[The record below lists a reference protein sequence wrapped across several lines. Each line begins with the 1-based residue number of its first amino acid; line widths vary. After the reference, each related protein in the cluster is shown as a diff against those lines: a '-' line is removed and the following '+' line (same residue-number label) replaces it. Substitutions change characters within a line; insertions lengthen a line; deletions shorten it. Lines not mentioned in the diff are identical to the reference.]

1 MAMIRMSVPDCDM
14 ARIHHKVPV
23 NLPCRSTRGFA
34 VTHSPPPGA
43 PRARIPGPQQ
53 PPPTYPQIR
62 KGLWKQ
68 CLGGGLALW
77 TLAALVTYATRNT
90 TLLPTLILLGSFLMP
105 VTFVL
110 WAYERHGRDL
120 GVSVILGSF
129 LAGGTLGVLGASV
142 KEYYLLHPSLWMCV
156 GVGLIE
162 EAVKLGALMF
172 VLRRQSRLRGG
183 GPPARA
189 KPRVGERAGLV
200 LGATVGFGFAA
211 LESAGYAFNAA
222 VSTQG
227 VDLRALLETEILR
240 GVLAPFGQGL
250 WTAIAG
256 GVLLSYRGMNG
267 RFRFTGPVVGT
278 YLGVSLLHALWYST
292 HGIAIWLVA
301 RLAGTGPDGQ
311 LFAQGYLPKPTDPQE
326 HLFTLFSVGGLVL
339 VSLLGIGWMR
349 SLARRDTS
357 WRNTP

>member
-1 MAMIRMSVPDCDM
+1 MTYP
-14 ARIHHKVPV
+14 
-23 NLPCRSTRGFA
+23 
-34 VTHSPPPGA
+34 PPPGT

-62 KGLWKQ
+62 TGLWKR
-68 CLGGGLALW
+68 CLWGGLALW
-77 TLAALVTYATRNT
+77 VLTALVTYATRNT

-120 GVSVILGSF
+120 GVSVILGCF
-129 LAGGTLGVLGASV
+129 LTGGTLGVLGASLM
-142 KEYYLLHPSLWMCV
+142 EYYLLHPSLWMFV

-162 EAVKLGALMF
+162 EAVKLAALMF
-172 VLRRQSRLRGG
+172 VLRRQVRIRGMR
-183 GPPARA
+183 P
-189 KPRVGERAGLV
+189 GLV

-222 VSTQG
+222 LSTDG
-227 VDLRALLETEILR
+227 IDLRALLQTEILR
-240 GVLAPFGQGL
+240 GVLAPFGHGL

-256 GVLLSYRGMNG
+256 GVLLSYRRPNG
-267 RFRFTGPVVGT
+267 HFRFAAPVLGT
-278 YLGVSLLHALWYST
+278 YVGVALLHALWDST
-292 HGIAIWLVA
+292 HGIAVWLVA
-301 RLAGTGPDGQ
+301 QVTKTGLDKG
-311 LFAQGYLPKPTDPQE
+311 LFAQGYIPRPTDQQE

-339 VSLLGIGWMR
+339 VSLFGVAWVR
-349 SLARRDTS
+349 SLAHRDPS